1 MGHLL
6 LSKQVKPPRS
16 PEAGEFL
23 EPAGFSEE
31 PGVWKGGGSEEEVEA
46 ERRMEELTKD
56 EGRGY
61 CAEWEEQLR
70 GWISCGWFSGV
81 SVGGSSALSPFG
93 VKYLLAKWKSVHYA
107 RLRCQA
113 RKRAQGAPV
122 KGPQAPGRAGTGPSV
137 CSQRAQ
143 AGPPP

>member
-1 MGHLL
+1 
-6 LSKQVKPPRS
+6 
-16 PEAGEFL
+16 
-23 EPAGFSEE
+23 
-31 PGVWKGGGSEEEVEA
+31 
-46 ERRMEELTKD
+46 MEELTKE

-61 CAEWEEQLR
+61 CAEREEQPR
-70 GWISCGWFSGV
+70 GWVSCGWFSGV

-107 RLRCQA
+107 RLRYQA

-137 CSQRAQ
+137 CSQSPGWASSLNGLTKTFLFSPDIRPHPQ
-143 AGPPP
+143 DFSVLLGQDLTQ